1 MRRRAPRPVASAVQA
16 LADRLAPATTLSQVQ
31 RVWEDAVGPAV
42 AAEAVPTGER
52 DGELTIACAAAVWA
66 QELDLMGP
74 ELVAK
79 INAAMG
85 SDAVTSVRCVTRS
98 QEVPGGAGGR

>member
-1 MRRRAPRPVASAVQA
+1 MRRRAPRPVASAIQA
-16 LADRLAPATTLSQVQ
+16 LTDRLAPATTLSQVQ

-52 DGELTIACAAAVWA
+52 DGELTIACSAAVWA

-79 INAAMG
+79 VNGAMG
-85 SDAVTSVRCVTRS
+85 AEAIRSVRCVTRA
-98 QEVPGGAGGR
+98 QEAPGGPGGH

>member
-1 MRRRAPRPVASAVQA
+1 MRRRAPRSVAGAVQA

-42 AAEAVPTGER
+42 AAEAAPVGER
-52 DGELTIACAAAVWA
+52 EGELTIACSAAVWA

-85 SDAVTSVRCVTRS
+85 AEAVRSVRCVTRA
-98 QEVPGGAGGR
+98 Q